1 VSAPLNLEGTELYT
15 SASIGIAIFPEDG
28 HDVDT
33 LLKHAD
39 LAMYKAK
46 EFGRNNFQYFSR
58 DMNVK
63 AGERL
68 MLENCLRKAV
78 DRGELY
84 LVYQPQVNLHSGAL
98 VGVEALL
105 RWQHPELGLVP
116 PAQFIPLAEETGL
129 IGPIGKWV
137 FESSCR
143 QAMKW
148 YEAGLPAIRVAVNI
162 SARQFAQD
170 DFLESIRATVSDCGL
185 PPQWLEI
192 ELTESAIMTD
202 VKRTSSILRE
212 LKNTGISI
220 SIDDFGTGYS
230 SLGYLKQFPLDR
242 LKIDRSFVCRV
253 HEDANDAAI
262 AEAIIKMSHA
272 LGLLV
277 VAEGIELQEQ
287 LLYLA
292 GLGCDEIQGY
302 LLSMPLSA
310 DEAGR
315 FMEGCRSME

>member
-1 VSAPLNLEGTELYT
+1 
-15 SASIGIAIFPEDG
+15 
-28 HDVDT
+28 
-33 LLKHAD
+33 
-39 LAMYKAK
+39 MYKAK
-46 EFGRNNFQYFSR
+46 EFGRNNFQYFSH

-63 AGERL
+63 ATERL
-68 MLENCLRKAV
+68 LLENCLRKAV
-78 DRGELY
+78 ERGELY
-84 LVYQPQVNLHSGAL
+84 LVYQPQVNLHTGTL

-116 PAQFIPLAEETGL
+116 PDRFIPLAEETGL

-137 FESSCR
+137 FENSCR

-148 YEAGLPAIRVAVNI
+148 HTAGLPAIRVAVNI

-170 DFLESIRATVSDCGL
+170 DFLESVLAIIADSGL
-185 PPQWLEI
+185 PANWLEI

-202 VKRTSSILRE
+202 VKRTSKILRE
-212 LKNTGISI
+212 LKNAGISI

-277 VAEGIELQEQ
+277 IAEGIELQEQ
-287 LLYLA
+287 LIFLA
-292 GLGCDEIQGY
+292 ELGCDEIQGY
-302 LLSMPLSA
+302 LLSQPLSA
-310 DEAGR
+310 EEAGR
-315 FMEGCRSME
+315 FMEGCRSLE